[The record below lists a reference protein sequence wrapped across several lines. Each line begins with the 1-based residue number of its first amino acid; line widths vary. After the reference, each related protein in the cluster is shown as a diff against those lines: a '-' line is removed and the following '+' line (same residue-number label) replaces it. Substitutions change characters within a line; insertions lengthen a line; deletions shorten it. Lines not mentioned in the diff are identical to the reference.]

1 MIENVNS
8 IFYLLIFVS
17 CLNTFV
23 AFVVVVV
30 AVAVISRIEIGE

>member
-8 IFYLLIFVS
+8 IFYLLIFVL

-23 AFVVVVV
+23 AFVVVV
-30 AVAVISRIEIGE
+30 AVAVVSHIEIGE